1 MRPPARQNVV
11 RFDPT
16 GGQRSGG
23 GGRSSRRQG
32 RGRKRRIST
41 KTASIA
47 AAGLILLA
55 VGIGAYWSVGT
66 SRPDGSG
73 PGDFTCSAVSVTDG
87 DTFRC
92 DGRRVR
98 MEGIDAPEL
107 PGHCSEGRDCVA
119 GDPFASTSN
128 LRRLIG
134 AAEVVC
140 RTTDTDRYGRTVAR
154 CFAGEKD
161 LSCEQVRGGFAEYRY
176 ALTNC

>member
-1 MRPPARQNVV
+1 MRPPERRNVV
-11 RFDPT
+11 KFDS
-16 GGQRSGG
+16 GRGRRSGG
-23 GGRSSRRQG
+23 GGGSSRQKGAG
-32 RGRKRRIST
+32 RRRKTST
-41 KTASIA
+41 AIAGIA

-55 VGIGAYWSVGT
+55 IGIGAYGSVGT

-107 PGHCSEGRDCVA
+107 PGHCREGRDCVA

-128 LRRLIG
+128 LQRIIG
-134 AAEVVC
+134 AGEVVC

-154 CFAGEKD
+154 CFAGETD
-161 LSCEQVRGGFAEYRY
+161 LSCEQVRGGFAKYRY
-176 ALTNC
+176 AWINC